1 MIRPS
6 SYCSCRFATRSSYF
20 LRIAGFDG
28 GTTTSFLEIVMPA
41 CVAKRKPRSLN
52 ASSTWEM
59 AEAPKDWTS
68 VSTNAVV
75 SRLRRDLLMN
85 VYWARSKSSPIV
97 SSRARSILS
106 LKMMRPTVVAMWPPS
121 THSAR

>member
-1 MIRPS
+1 MV
-6 SYCSCRFATRSSYF
+6 
-20 LRIAGFDG
+20 G

-41 CVAKRKPRSLN
+41 WVAKRNPRSLN
-52 ASSTWEM
+52 ASRTCEI
-59 AEAPKDWTS
+59 ALAPNVWTS
-68 VSTNAVV
+68 WSTNCVV

-85 VYWARSKSSPIV
+85 WYWVRSNSSPIV

-121 THSAR
+121 SHSGR